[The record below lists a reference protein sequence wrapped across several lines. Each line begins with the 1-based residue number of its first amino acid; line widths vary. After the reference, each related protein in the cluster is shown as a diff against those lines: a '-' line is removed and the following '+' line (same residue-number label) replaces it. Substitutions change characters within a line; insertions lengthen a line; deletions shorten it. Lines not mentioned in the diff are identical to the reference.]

1 MDVLWQ
7 RQVDL
12 HIILRTLPADSW
24 TVTDGIFVREKPIPD
39 RAVDLT

>member
-12 HIILRTLPADSW
+12 CAILMTLPADSW
-24 TVTDGIFVREKPIPD
+24 TIANEVFVRKTTCSLV
-39 RAVDLT
+39 AL